1 MSTMTKL
8 SEEELQELREITER
22 YRTLVSELGELEIN
36 LNASKLQVQQLE
48 QSKEVLFKDYN
59 FIREKSEALSNK
71 LYEKYG
77 SQKVNLD
84 TGEIESLK

>member
-1 MSTMTKL
+1 MTKL